1 MDRPLVLENCRPY
14 DAPRD
19 AAPVDI
25 LVRDGRIAAIGA
37 GVATPG
43 AETLDAGGR
52 TLIPGLIDVHIHGAG
67 GGDTMDGTPESL
79 RTFAS
84 TLARLGTT
92 GFLATATVLPDGPN
106 RYLAVAAEHVG
117 RDLGGACLLG
127 LHLEGP
133 FVNPERKGGLPREGL
148 WPPTPAA
155 VRNVLDITHGALRM
169 MTIAPELEGGL
180 AAIETLAANGVIP
193 SFGHSDATYEETRA
207 GIAAGIRHATHLFNA
222 MRGLHHREPGPLVAL
237 HEAEHVTVQLISDD
251 VHVNRHVVAWT
262 YRIFGPD
269 RCNCIT
275 DGIRVIGLPEGSH
288 HFAGRTYVSSGGT
301 ARYGDGTL
309 IGTAIPLLKI
319 VHRFHRFTGCS
330 FATAVD
336 TASRVPARLLG
347 LGDRKGTIAPGYDAD
362 LVLLEADGS
371 VHATVV
377 GGRVVHRAN

>member
-1 MDRPLVLENCRPY
+1 METLVLENCRLY
-14 DAPRD
+14 DAPQD
-19 AAPVDI
+19 AAPVNV
-25 LVRDGRIAAIGA
+25 LVRDGRIAAIGRD
-37 GVATPG
+37 VAEPG
-43 AETLDAGGR
+43 ARTLDAGGR

-67 GGDTMDGTPESL
+67 GGDVMDGTPESL

-92 GFLATATVLPDGPN
+92 GFLGTTTALPDGVN
-106 RYLAVAAEHVG
+106 RHLAVAAEYTG
-117 RDLGGACLLG
+117 RDLGGATMLG

-133 FVNPERKGGLPREGL
+133 FVNPERKGGLPREAL

-155 VRNVLDITHGALRM
+155 VRDILEVTAGALRM

-193 SFGHSDATYEETRA
+193 SFGHSDATYEETKA

-222 MRGLHHREPGPLVAL
+222 MRPFHHREPGPLVAL

-262 YRIFGPD
+262 FRTFGPQ
-269 RCNCIT
+269 RCNCTT
-275 DGIRVIGLPEGSH
+275 DGIRVIGLPEGAH
-288 HFAGRTYVSSGGT
+288 HFAGKTHVSSGGT
-301 ARYGDGTL
+301 ARYADGTL
-309 IGTAIPLLKI
+309 IGTAVPLLEI
-319 VHRFHRFTGCS
+319 VHRFQRFTGCP

-347 LGDRKGTIAPGYDAD
+347 LGDRKGAIAPGYDAD
-362 LVLLEADGS
+362 LVLLESDGS
-371 VHATVV
+371 VYATLV
-377 GGRVVHRAN
+377 GGRLVYRTE